1 MNGTGSQ
8 QIKEMEVG
16 RRTGVILPPTST
28 FISSDGLENPGQL
41 FDAAA
46 IVEES
51 PNASVDGSI
60 EKGNDASTALAD
72 FAEAEAKKPKVKV
85 RFSLGE
91 DVVEEFDP
99 TIMKAITAHHPV
111 RKLITGNNRES
122 IDTMDLSS
130 VSTAPS
136 VASVKKGVDEGEVEA
151 SRQSSEEIEVAA
163 IVAAAQ
169 KHGELQKQVVLSA
182 SPIIAGATDISFDDN
197 DDDDD
202 LIPPPPP
209 ESPRRDD
216 FEEELHTQPGD
227 DNDVD
232 FPNTVD
238 DDDNNNDG
246 AGFDMHDDSNDD
258 ADDDENKDD
267 EPDSNNV
274 GMNEQRRRKEK
285 RMEKLAEKKRSHST
299 KKGKKKK
306 NDQSNNSDSDGDD
319 AVKPKSKPKKK
330 INPYSTHFSPK
341 GVPGP
346 RTYTQIPLS
355 DLKADSPE
363 DTQVRRSK
371 RVRLPPLEF
380 WRGEKPIFGGN
391 DFGDEFDGVKNM
403 PVVVGIAKPDPT
415 PYKKRK
421 VVPAVSNQKKK
432 SGGDQRRGHNDGGP
446 VMIAADEPFDSTS
459 LRQKLPVND
468 GKVAH
473 LWDERFQEARGIST
487 FHVVCFYSTVKMNV
501 TNAICCLFDLQ
512 RWFRT
517 LHLPNPMI
525 CQCQKHAK
533 SRRVKL
539 LARLL
544 NHFKCQ
550 TKKIRPFQGTSWD
563 TCYYRQR
570 ESKMPNLLECV
581 RKCLQW

>member
-1 MNGTGSQ
+1 MNHTGSQ

-72 FAEAEAKKPKVKV
+72 FAEAEAKKPKVTV

-91 DVVEEFDP
+91 DVVEEFEP
-99 TIMKAITAHHPV
+99 SIMKAITAHHPV
-111 RKLITGNNRES
+111 RKLINGNNRES

-130 VSTAPS
+130 VSTARS
-136 VASVKKGVDEGEVEA
+136 VASLKKGVDEGEVEA
-151 SRQSSEEIEVAA
+151 SRQSSEEMEVAA
-163 IVAAAQ
+163 VVAAAQ
-169 KHGELQKQVVLSA
+169 KHGELQKPVVLSA
-182 SPIIAGATDISFDDN
+182 SPIIAEAPDISFD

-227 DNDVD
+227 DNDVE

-246 AGFDMHDDSNDD
+246 AGFDMRDDSNDD
-258 ADDDENKDD
+258 ADDDDNKDD

-274 GMNEQRRRKEK
+274 DMNEQRRRKEK

-330 INPYSTHFSPK
+330 INPFSTHFSPK

-346 RTYTQIPLS
+346 RTYTEIPLS
-355 DLKADSPE
+355 DLKADTPE
-363 DTQVRRSK
+363 DTQARRSK

-403 PVVVGIAKPDPT
+403 PVVIGIAKPDPT

-421 VVPAVSNQKKK
+421 VVPVVSNPKKK
-432 SGGDQRRGHNDGGP
+432 SVGQRQGGNVAGP
-446 VMIAADEPFDSTS
+446 VVIAADEPFDSTS
-459 LRQKLPVND
+459 LRHEFHISD
-468 GKVAH
+468 GKLAR
-473 LWDERFQEARGIST
+473 LWDERLQEVRVIST
-487 FHVVCFYSTVKMNV
+487 FHVLYAFPSTFHQSSI
-501 TNAICCLFDLQ
+501 TFC
-512 RWFRT
+512 
-517 LHLPNPMI
+517 
-525 CQCQKHAK
+525 
-533 SRRVKL
+533 
-539 LARLL
+539 
-544 NHFKCQ
+544 
-550 TKKIRPFQGTSWD
+550 
-563 TCYYRQR
+563 
-570 ESKMPNLLECV
+570 
-581 RKCLQW
+581 

>member
-1 MNGTGSQ
+1 
-8 QIKEMEVG
+8 MEVG
-16 RRTGVILPPTST
+16 RRTGVTLPPTSA
-28 FISSDGLENPGQL
+28 FIASDGLENPGQL

-60 EKGNDASTALAD
+60 EKGNDANTALAD
-72 FAEAEAKKPKVKV
+72 FAAAEAKKPKVKV
-85 RFSLGE
+85 RFSLGDE
-91 DVVEEFDP
+91 VADEFEP
-99 TIMKAITAHHPV
+99 TSEKAIKSHRPT
-111 RKLITGNNRES
+111 RKLITGKNRES
-122 IDTMDLSS
+122 VDTMDLSS

-136 VASVKKGVDEGEVEA
+136 VASTKKDIDERDVEA
-151 SRQSSEEIEVAA
+151 SRQSSEEMEVAS

-169 KHGELQKQVVLSA
+169 KQAKVQKPARLSA
-182 SPIIAGATDISFDDN
+182 SPIVAEAPDISYD

-209 ESPRRDD
+209 ESPRHDD

-227 DNDVD
+227 DNDID

-238 DDDNNNDG
+238 DDDNDNDG
-246 AGFDMHDDSNDD
+246 AGFEMNDKDDDNDD
-258 ADDDENKDD
+258 KDD
-267 EPDSNNV
+267 EPDSNDV
-274 GMNEQRRRKEK
+274 TVNEQRRRKEK
-285 RMEKLAEKKRSHST
+285 RMEKLAEKKRSTSV
-299 KKGKKKK
+299 KKGKKKS
-306 NDQSNNSDSDGDD
+306 DPTSNGDSDGDD
-319 AVKPKSKPKKK
+319 AVKPKSKSKKK

-355 DLKADSPE
+355 DLKADTPD

-421 VVPAVSNQKKK
+421 VVPAVSNPKKK
-432 SGGDQRRGHNDGGP
+432 GVDPRRGYNDGSGP
-446 VMIAADEPFDSTS
+446 VMIAADEPFDSTA

-487 FHVVCFYSTVKMNV
+487 LLVASFSSFK
-501 TNAICCLFDLQ
+501 F
-512 RWFRT
+512 
-517 LHLPNPMI
+517 
-525 CQCQKHAK
+525 KH
-533 SRRVKL
+533 
-539 LARLL
+539 
-544 NHFKCQ
+544 
-550 TKKIRPFQGTSWD
+550 
-563 TCYYRQR
+563 
-570 ESKMPNLLECV
+570 
-581 RKCLQW
+581 